1 MDLPKASKRASCW
14 FCRAMASEVIDMLE
28 KAVVATKGEKYNRE
42 FVVDVETKCIAVTH
56 VTQCEG
62 GKKVHMSYVLDLS
75 KLSEEEI
82 LGHAA
87 RNCNIQWIRPS
98 LFRTKSAEQ
107 VMEMN
112 GQTIDAS
119 DHRPTKERGPV
130 DPIEAAVKALM
141 KLGMTREQAIGVL
154 EAQLKEIK

>member
-1 MDLPKASKRASCW
+1 
-14 FCRAMASEVIDMLE
+14 MLE
-28 KAVVATKGEKYNRE
+28 KATRAVKGEKYNRE

-56 VTQCEG
+56 VTQCKDE
-62 GKKVHMSYVLDLS
+62 KKVHMSYVLDLS
-75 KLSEEEI
+75 SLTEEEI

-98 LFRTKSAEQ
+98 LFRTLSADQ
-107 VMEMN
+107 AMNLN

-119 DHRPTKERGPV
+119 DYRPTKERGPV

-141 KLGMTREQAIGVL
+141 KVGMTRKAAITVL
-154 EAQLKEIK
+154 ETQLKEIK